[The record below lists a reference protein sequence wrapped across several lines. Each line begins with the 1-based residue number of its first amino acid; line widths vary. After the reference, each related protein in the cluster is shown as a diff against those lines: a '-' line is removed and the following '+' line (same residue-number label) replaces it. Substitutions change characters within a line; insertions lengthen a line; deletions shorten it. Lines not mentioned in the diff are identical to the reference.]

1 MRHSI
6 SSINQIIDISN
17 RLVEL
22 HDVAINFKSSKFEI
36 LRLKKKAECH
46 KMEKLRLKT
55 EVLKLQ
61 AQVEREQAC
70 VEETT
75 DRAAKMER
83 NLPEFGAAFAAL
95 ALKPL

>member
-1 MRHSI
+1 MFEI
-6 SSINQIIDISN
+6 LIDISN
-17 RLVEL
+17 RLVQL
-22 HDVAINFKSSKFEI
+22 HDVAINFKSSQFEI

-46 KMEKLRLKT
+46 EKEKLRMKT
-55 EVLKLQ
+55 EILKLQ

-75 DRAAKMER
+75 VRAAKMER